1 MDNES
6 YIKDMSP
13 EQQEEAS
20 ACTTVDELISYDK
33 TEGINLG
40 ESDLDAISGGIIPE
54 ADQRIRCP
62 ECGYVGNVIRNGDD
76 CECQRCSNRWKLSWY
91 GHDYRK
97 LDAH

>member
-40 ESDLDAISGGIIPE
+40 ESDLNAISGGIIPE

>member
-20 ACTTVDELISYDK
+20 ACTTVDELISYAK
-33 TEGINLG
+33 TEGINLEG
-40 ESDLDAISGGIIPE
+40 RDLDAISGGIIPE

>member
-40 ESDLDAISGGIIPE
+40 ESDLDAISGGVIPE
-54 ADQRIRCP
+54 ADPRIRCP
-62 ECGYVGNVIRNGDD
+62 QCGYVGNVIRNGDD
-76 CECQRCSNRWKLSWY
+76 CECQRCSNRWKMSWY

-97 LDAH
+97 RGAH